1 MYRFFIVMRKINLL
15 IVTAILIATVNLYSQ
30 DETRSV
36 SVGLPI
42 RQDSLTQLES
52 ETQRS
57 VDEYIREQDSVYRK
71 QKELDIPARTRL
83 LASLQYSENEW
94 NYRIDITK
102 GKPWN
107 LAMKNL
113 QMPAHVWDPNPI
125 DIVHRELSK
134 QEAFYVPFVNTY
146 NPYGLKIPLDA
157 ISTFFG
163 LTEDTSPLITYTLEY
178 TSEVKIVVFSVQATA
193 VATIFESVQQAGRYS
208 ITWNGRDDKG
218 KPLPPG
224 DYIAEIRIGNERYRI
239 KRIEL
244 K

>member
-1 MYRFFIVMRKINLL
+1 MYRFFINMIKLNLL
-15 IVTAILIATVNLYSQ
+15 LLTAIFIASTNLFSQ
-30 DETRSV
+30 DETGFNSNGV
-36 SVGLPI
+36 PI

-57 VDEYIREQDSVYRK
+57 VEEYIREQDSLYRL
-71 QKELDIPARTRL
+71 QKNLDIPARTRL
-83 LASLQYSENEW
+83 LANLQYSENEW
-94 NYRIDITK
+94 NYRLDITK

-113 QMPAHVWDPNPI
+113 QLPAHVWTPNPV
-125 DIVHRELSK
+125 DLVHRELSK

-157 ISTFFG
+157 IATFFG
-163 LTEDTSPLITYTLEY
+163 LTEDTSPEITYTLDY

-224 DYIAEIRIGNERYRI
+224 DYIAEIRIGNERYRL